1 MKTATTRCGACNVA
15 PGPGTRP
22 GLMVVKRN
30 APWSS
35 VGMRPKPR
43 KSRSSRFFCWSAGCA
58 YLPCEFAC
66 QISTRPSLTPMPS
79 PSSSRPSIATR
90 SPLAPRAAM
99 LRVVSQSSPMWRYG
113 PTVWLPLAYRLML
126 TPRRRGIAA
135 TQHDVEAV
143 GERPFRNGVL
153 PVERRDQA
161 NTRFPVGDRVVHR
174 VVLQQRVSRKIHLGD
189 HAREEGGSK
198 QREVNVR
205 RAPGVVVVAPGILA
219 RPDADETV
227 TAFGVGHGAP
237 GAGEVRIERCSV
249 LIGAVRIAPG
259 RVRLPDFDQG
269 VRHRLAVLVEHA
281 PAHDNAFADW
291 LAPVLAGEIVVG
303 RLDVAVAEDRAGQL
317 GQRLRRHDERLRRA
331 ALLRRGVRRVVVLRL
346 GTRMKTAVARQLA
359 ALSRDSLI
367 HWRRLAWKA
376 ERGRKP
382 PAACTVRTRA
392 SREEKAPDRIGSA
405 WR

>member
-22 GLMVVKRN
+22 GLTVVKRN

-35 VGMRPKPR
+35 VGMRPKPMNP
-43 KSRSSRFFCWSAGCA
+43 RSSGFFCWSSGCA

-66 QISTRPSLTPMPS
+66 QISTRPSLTPTPS

-90 SPLAPRAAM
+90 SL
-99 LRVVSQSSPMWRYG
+99 LV
-113 PTVWLPLAYRLML
+113 PLAYRPMSALH
-126 TPRRRGIAA
+126 RRGIAA
-135 TQHDVEAV
+135 AQHDVEAV

-153 PVERRDQA
+153 PIEHRDQA
-161 NTRFPVGDRVVHR
+161 NARSLVGDRVVHR
-174 VVLQQRVSRKIHLGD
+174 VVLEQRVSRKIHLRD
-189 HAREEGGSK
+189 HAREERGAE
-198 QREVNVR
+198 QREMDVR
-205 RAPGVVVVAPGILA
+205 RAPGIVVVAPGILA
-219 RPDADETV
+219 RPNADEAV
-227 TAFGVGHGAP
+227 AAFGVGHGAP
-237 GAGEVRIERCSV
+237 GAGEVRIERCIV
-249 LIGAVRIAPG
+249 LIGAVRVAPG

-281 PAHDNAFADW
+281 PAHDNALADR

-317 GQRLRRHDERLRRA
+317 GQGLRRHDERLRRA
-331 ALLRRGVRRVVVLRL
+331 SLLRRGVWRVVVLRL
-346 GTRMKTAVARQLA
+346 GTRMKAAVARQLA
-359 ALSRDSLI
+359 ALGGSPLI
-367 HWRRLAWKA
+367 HWRRVAWKA

-382 PAACTVRTRA
+382 RAACTVRTRA
-392 SREEKAPDRIGSA
+392 LPQDKASGRICSV